1 MFTDNPV
8 LTLMS
13 CDNQDKFAQDIANAY
28 FANPSHVRSL
38 LNENCIEEC
47 VNYVLDSQTVE
58 LDMSDLPENQPLWT
72 KSSRKNHHD
81 KKANRRKGSFKRS
94 SDRVHGKKWCG
105 HVGKDYRWSWDD
117 DMRRC
122 KHVRVHHDTDIVSIS
137 DNTEDETRSF
147 KCGDGTT
154 ISCTMSK
161 DAWNTPVW
169 DKEDSAYRS
178 ADFDWHMA
186 NCRMGA
192 LELDFS
198 EDEFEDWDNTD
209 LDILE
214 DEIIEIE
221 EEFSEEELIKYGNN
235 TKEFSAQELADIVQK
250 IATATPEQ
258 RAEIR
263 DFFN

>member
-8 LTLMS
+8 LALMS

-94 SDRVHGKKWCG
+94 SDRVHGKKWCS

-122 KHVRVHHDTDIVSIS
+122 KHVRVHHDTDIISVS

-147 KCGDGTT
+147 KCEDGTT

-161 DAWNTPVW
+161 DTWYAPVW
-169 DKEDSAYRS
+169 DKKDSTYRS
-178 ADFDWHMA
+178 ADIDWCEA
-186 NCRMGA
+186 DFRMGI
-192 LELDFS
+192 F
-198 EDEFEDWDNTD
+198 EDEDWDDID
-209 LDILE
+209 LNALE
-214 DEIIEIE
+214 EKIIEIE
-221 EEFSEEELIKYGNN
+221 DEFSEEELINTNN

-250 IATATPEQ
+250 IAIATPER

-263 DFFN
+263 KFFE